1 MMYLQESYKVIFDF
15 RLKPMRHTMAL
26 ITRFLTPPFPEI
38 FGLKSCLDTSI
49 VSLLLELKAKSRGL
63 PALEQKN
70 FEESH

>member
-1 MMYLQESYKVIFDF
+1 MLC
-15 RLKPMRHTMAL
+15 HTIAL
-26 ITRFLTPPFPEI
+26 ITRFLTPPPFPEI

-49 VSLLLELKAKSRGL
+49 VSLVLELKAKSRGL